1 MSCFCIPLIF
11 LFFHFLLEKKF
22 KKALHPGTDSLL
34 RLILTYRLNYR
45 HSFEQ
50 ISSQMTMMVNI
61 FEKKHRRLWLRHAVS
76 SVNASL
82 HCGLKLSSTEIC
94 WFFPFGKGANA
105 NLVSIL
111 MGGGNP
117 ANDVTQRNVSN
128 LGKLLSLLPP
138 PSILSAP
145 CFSLPSEPLQAHGP
159 SPPSSHLLSV
169 PPNLFIP
176 ECSRFLIACPFSL
189 LPRFLFSPP
198 YFIVHLP
205 IPLLLTHFHFFFES
219 TLLLFLASSSPPLS
233 LKWEGRGIQRER
245 ERERDGIEKRMKTWK
260 GWIEGGGEDERE
272 GKPGEDQRKGDS
284 REFLN

>member
-1 MSCFCIPLIF
+1 M
-11 LFFHFLLEKKF
+11 
-22 KKALHPGTDSLL
+22 HPGTDSLL

-45 HSFEQ
+45 HSFEH

-128 LGKLLSLLPP
+128 LGKLLSLHPPPPSYQLHVSPSPLSLSRLTVPPLPP
-138 PSILSAP
+138 PV
-145 CFSLPSEPLQAHGP
+145 FSL
-159 SPPSSHLLSV
+159 SPPICLS
-169 PPNLFIP
+169 PNAPAF
-176 ECSRFLIACPFSL
+176 
-189 LPRFLFSPP
+189 
-198 YFIVHLP
+198 
-205 IPLLLTHFHFFFES
+205 
-219 TLLLFLASSSPPLS
+219 
-233 LKWEGRGIQRER
+233 
-245 ERERDGIEKRMKTWK
+245 
-260 GWIEGGGEDERE
+260 
-272 GKPGEDQRKGDS
+272 
-284 REFLN
+284 